1 MDFDS
6 ALRIH
11 NSLRSESA
19 KAADDEEQ
27 RGELGGVEEVSDL
40 QFNGG
45 EPDTEP
51 VRQAEVDATANDEP
65 LTLYLKEIRG
75 VQLLSQQEEVEIA
88 KRREEGESQVTESIL
103 STPLALDYALA
114 LGEKMRTAELRLSD
128 IVDGLKKEDD
138 AGDSNHD
145 CVCANEI
152 EPRQAFLKS
161 VSGLRRRA
169 GAVESLKQKLRAKE
183 TSNHEKSI
191 IETRLAKK
199 KQEVVA
205 ILRALGLARSHL
217 AAIAEPLKK
226 ASDRIIERKQG
237 LRHSVG
243 KERDEALKEIHQ
255 IEEAMK
261 MDSEELKRNVQSI
274 LEGERKAGEA
284 KKAFTEGNLRLVVS
298 LAKRFR
304 RAGVDLADLIQEGN
318 IGLMRASEKFDYRF
332 GCRFSTYATWWI
344 RQFIARSLVDSGHM
358 IRVPVHIVEAR
369 NKLLRMFEGLAQKLG
384 RTPLPEEMA
393 NEAGVP
399 LQDVETI
406 IRLPGEHVSLHAPIA
421 DEEGKPLEHYV
432 EDRCGEEPAETLT
445 QKDLCSV
452 TRKNLS
458 VLTSRQEIILRHRFG
473 IGLSREH
480 TLQEVGDMFLIT
492 RERVRQ
498 IEEKALRSLR
508 IPAAKRK
515 KKKESR
521 RDSGIAGSPEST
533 AIREPRPAFS
543 R

>member
-1 MDFDS
+1 MSDQLND
-6 ALRIH
+6 
-11 NSLRSESA
+11 
-19 KAADDEEQ
+19 
-27 RGELGGVEEVSDL
+27 GEL
-40 QFNGG
+40 
-45 EPDTEP
+45 DTAP
-51 VRQAEVDATANDEP
+51 VQQAEVEATAKDEP

-88 KRREEGESQVTESIL
+88 KRREEGGSQVIESIL

-114 LGEKMRTAELRLSD
+114 LGEKMTTAELRLSD

-138 AGDSNHD
+138 AGDGNHD
-145 CVCANEI
+145 CGCASQI
-152 EPRQAFLKS
+152 EPKQAFLKS

-169 GAVESLKQKLRAKE
+169 GAVKSLKQKLRAKE
-183 TSNHEKSI
+183 TSNHEKSM

-199 KQEVVA
+199 KQEIVA

-226 ASDRIIERKQG
+226 ASDRIIEREQE

-243 KERDEALKEIHQ
+243 KERDEALKEIHH
-255 IEEAMK
+255 IEEAMR

-274 LEGERKAGEA
+274 LAGERKAGEA

-298 LAKRFR
+298 IAKRFR
-304 RAGVDLADLIQEGN
+304 RAGMDLADLIQEGN

-344 RQFIARSLVDSGHM
+344 RQFIARSLIDSGRM

-369 NKLLRMFEGLAQKLG
+369 NKLLRMFEGLARKLG

-445 QKDLCSV
+445 QKDLCSA

-458 VLTSRQEIILRHRFG
+458 VLTSRQEVVLRHRFG
-473 IGLSREH
+473 IGLSKEH
-480 TLQEVGDMFLIT
+480 TLQEIGDMFLIT

-498 IEEKALRSLR
+498 IEAKALLNLR
-508 IPAAKRK
+508 LPAAKRK
-515 KKKESR
+515 KKRSR
-521 RDSGIAGSPEST
+521 RDSGSAGSMESPTLPEPLSGPVQQCPN
-533 AIREPRPAFS
+533 AAVSYQLARSEME
-543 R
+543 